1 MELKRFAREGE
12 RFVRE
17 YEYSDGT
24 VVAADLGADGTVDVA
39 GDTVIVVLE
48 DGQQF
53 ELELPVD
60 AANATAFMN
69 NGVLTVEVRA

>member
-1 MELKRFAREGE
+1 MELKQFARADE

-17 YEYSDGT
+17 YEYGDAT
-24 VVAADLGADGTVDVA
+24 VVAVDFGVEGTVDLT
-39 GDTVIVVLE
+39 GDTLIVVLE

-60 AANATAFMN
+60 GTNATAFMN